1 MFSSLRNRNDK
12 SSGRTL
18 PTISLPLSLV
28 VPQNSSIT
36 SIASSQNWPLP
47 PPPPSAS
54 SSSLSSTVPSIP
66 SPLREC
72 HIPPPDEPDQLDRE
86 PDSVQEKEPLVSRSN
101 ESDASSETAISNTA
115 PSSNVVSTT
124 ASSSPTAVSSTP
136 HFRAFPD
143 LKTLAS
149 TGQNSIPFLQ
159 LQYQCKFLASEWDR
173 IFSSVKMLPG
183 VGAVGLCLL
192 MDYTI
197 SYASTIGFEC
207 DHLIHTFRKAHI
219 TVSKSPGIQQ
229 FPPPPGLSEIGFSA
243 VSWGRFR
250 FGHLAVRMDVDEC
263 CRVWDEIATYF
274 NEDFEEWLEKSPE
287 TAAEGIKSCLFKL
300 VAVHSEMK
308 RIAADGRLQKWCG
321 FKWPDQKL
329 EAAELRKKL
338 ESAGAEFLRIIGGNP
353 EGAEKI

>member
-12 SSGRTL
+12 SSGRT
-18 PTISLPLSLV
+18 PPKISLPLSLV
-28 VPQNSSIT
+28 VPQNSSIS
-36 SIASSQNWPLP
+36 SIASSQNWPP

-72 HIPPPDEPDQLDRE
+72 HIPPPDEPDQPDRE
-86 PDSVQEKEPLVSRSN
+86 PDPVPEKKPLVSRSN
-101 ESDASSETAISNTA
+101 ESVASSTAVQNTA
-115 PSSNVVSTT
+115 PSSTAVSTT
-124 ASSSPTAVSSTP
+124 ASSPPTAVSSAP
-136 HFRAFPD
+136 RFRAFPD

-159 LQYQCKFLASEWDR
+159 LLYQCKFLASEWDR
-173 IFSSVKMLPG
+173 IFSSVKMLPS

-197 SYASTIGFEC
+197 SYAATIGFEC

-219 TVSKSPGIQQ
+219 TVPRSPGIQQ
-229 FPPPPGLSEIGFSA
+229 LPPPPGLSEIGFSA

-263 CRVWDEIATYF
+263 CRVWDEIARYF

-287 TAAEGIKSCLFKL
+287 TAAEGIKSSLFKL

-321 FKWPDQKL
+321 SKYPGQKL
-329 EAAELRKKL
+329 EAEELRKKL